1 MGVLMEYTD
10 AYILGA
16 SALADVLPETAP
28 SNPDERLRFVGE
40 LVEQVKA
47 ELGSQSHYEHEEWL
61 AICAGISNIGEQ
73 WVETG
78 HFARGVGS
86 DE

>member
-1 MGVLMEYTD
+1 MEYTD

-28 SNPDERLRFVGE
+28 SSPDERLRVVGE
-40 LVEQVKA
+40 LVEQVKT
-47 ELGSQSHYEHEEWL
+47 ELGAQSHYEHEEWL
-61 AICAGISNIGEQ
+61 AVCAGISNIGEQ
-73 WVETG
+73 WVDTG
-78 HFARGVGS
+78 HFARRAEA